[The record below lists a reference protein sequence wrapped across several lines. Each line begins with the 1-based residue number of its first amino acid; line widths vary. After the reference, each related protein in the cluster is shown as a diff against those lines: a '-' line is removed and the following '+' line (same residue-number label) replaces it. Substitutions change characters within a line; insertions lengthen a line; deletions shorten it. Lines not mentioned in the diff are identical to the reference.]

1 MICTMQSLKFD
12 AVKTLELGYHSQK
25 AEKIEAVNY
34 PQARQQNSQ
43 TELDTQVWT
52 VLNLL
57 N

>member
-1 MICTMQSLKFD
+1 MQSLKFD

-43 TELDTQVWT
+43 NELDTQVWT